1 MFYDP
6 VSGILWKVCFIC
18 LKQISRFYAYD
29 LNIIVLRGFPYLF
42 PSYDWKSIFQVKMLL
57 QKITNK
63 SVVFLSI
70 IMLDPAMLPNAEEGI
85 KMDDFGFDMY

>member
-1 MFYDP
+1 
-6 VSGILWKVCFIC
+6 
-18 LKQISRFYAYD
+18 
-29 LNIIVLRGFPYLF
+29 
-42 PSYDWKSIFQVKMLL
+42 MLL